1 MRITNNLKAKLMKAK
16 AQGYK
21 RVYATIGAHK
31 ATIYCYFADIDDLL
45 ARPTGTDYG
54 PERPYG
60 PWRGWP
66 NTRHVQPEDIQY
78 SRLFEL

>member
-1 MRITNNLKAKLMKAK
+1 MRITENLKTKLMKAK
-16 AQGYK
+16 ERGYR
-21 RVYATIGAHK
+21 RVYVVVGAHK
-31 ATIYCYFADIDDLL
+31 ATTYCYFVDIDDLL
-45 ARPTGTDYG
+45 TRPVGTDYG

-66 NTRHVQPEDIQY
+66 NTRHVQPGDIQY